1 MMPYAAMDSISMDP
15 VDPMGVRQH
24 SEMLGDLS
32 PEAIQTLVEV
42 AGAGSGSPLIVLE
55 IRQLGGALAR
65 DAEHLSTMGKGDS
78 KFIMN
83 ESRPSRRRWRKG
95 SWLTSPRDRSDASFP
110 DRRHLRQ
117 LHGARRRERREGKG
131 RLRARGLRAPRRPQR
146 PLRPTQPLPLQ
157 PQHRSLQSGL
167 RKRLRIGA
175 GVHCPRSR

>member
-1 MMPYAAMDSISMDP
+1 MTARNWCVPCARSSASRSWTPFGMMPYAAMDSISMDP

-78 KFIMN
+78 N
-83 ESRPSRRRWRKG
+83 SS
-95 SWLTSPRDRSDASFP
+95 
-110 DRRHLRQ
+110 
-117 LHGARRRERREGKG
+117 
-131 RLRARGLRAPRRPQR
+131 
-146 PLRPTQPLPLQ
+146 
-157 PQHRSLQSGL
+157 
-167 RKRLRIGA
+167 
-175 GVHCPRSR
+175 